1 MNHTQTMNHMPDLK
15 MSPHLTA
22 LRCLFLVALHH
33 GIQLR
38 PEVLAS
44 ADESD
49 SLTSVLRLMREAS
62 LSGKVLKNRVWDD
75 LAALGSAYPVMA
87 EQKRGNWMIVAS
99 TLTVADGRVMA
110 AVLDP
115 LTEATGVS
123 LIPQEQFIENWTG
136 RLVLAKRKYKITDEK
151 QPFGF
156 MWFMPEILRNGRY
169 FRDIGIAAIMSS
181 LIGFAPPLFFQI
193 IIDKVIPHHSYQ
205 TLTAIVVAFFVTLFF
220 DSIFS
225 FTRQYLMLFATN
237 KIDARLA
244 SRTFAH
250 VLRLPLAFF
259 ETTTAG
265 VLMRHIQQTETVRGF
280 LTGRLFQTLL
290 DLATMPVLLVGLCM
304 YSGILTGVVLAF
316 GAAIALI
323 IGGLVPTFRRYLSA
337 LYQAEGQRQSDL
349 VETIHG
355 MRAVKSLALEQF
367 RISSWDQKVANSI
380 RKRAAV
386 GYFSTGAVVIT
397 QAIQNSMQM
406 AILGIGAMMVFDGTL
421 SMGALVAFNMLAGR
435 VTGPLVAI
443 VGLINEY
450 QQVAVSVKMLGK
462 VMDHPPERDPNQ
474 QGIRPVIT
482 GAMDFDEVTFKYD
495 GASAPALDRISFKVQ
510 EGQVI
515 GVVGRSGSGKTT
527 ITRLIQGIHSAQSGL
542 IRLNG
547 TDVRHMDL
555 THLRRSIGV
564 VLQDNI
570 LFRGTI
576 RDNIA
581 AGKPDATLDEVMEC
595 ARLAGADEFIDRLPL
610 SYETLVEE
618 SAANFSGGQKQ
629 RIAIARA
636 LMLRPRL
643 LLFDEATSALD
654 PDSEAIIQRNL
665 AEIARGRTMVIIS
678 HRLSSLAHA
687 DAILIMERG
696 KAIDFGPHVELLE
709 RCEIYRHLWTQQ
721 TGHITQAGS

>member
-38 PEVLAS
+38 PEVLAA
-44 ADESD
+44 ADTGD
-49 SLTSVLRLMREAS
+49 TVVSVTRLMRDIS
-62 LSGKVLKNRVWDD
+62 LAAKVLKKRGWDD
-75 LAALGSAYPVMA
+75 LISLGSAYPVMA
-87 EQKRGNWMIVAS
+87 EQKRGNWVIVAS

-115 LTEATGVS
+115 LTEASGVA
-123 LIPQEQFIENWTG
+123 LIPQEQFMENWTG
-136 RLVLAKRKYKITDEK
+136 RLILAKRKYAVTDEK
-151 QPFGF
+151 QPFGL

-169 FRDIGIAAIMSS
+169 FRDIGLAAVMST

-193 IIDKVIPHHSYQ
+193 MIDKVIPHQSYQ
-205 TLTAIVVAFFVTLFF
+205 TLFAIVLAFFITLFF

-225 FTRQYLMLFATN
+225 FVRQYLMLFATN

-250 VLRLPLAFF
+250 LLRLPMHFF

-290 DLATMPVLLVGLCM
+290 DLATMPILLVGLCM
-304 YSGILTGVVLAF
+304 YSGVLTGVVLAF
-316 GAAIALI
+316 GAVIAGF
-323 IGGLVPTFRRYLSA
+323 IGVLVPTFRRYLSA
-337 LYQAEGQRQSDL
+337 LYQAEGARQSDL

-367 RISSWDQKVANSI
+367 RITSWDQKVANSI
-380 RKRAAV
+380 RRRATV
-386 GYFSTGAVVIT
+386 GYFSTVAVVLT
-397 QAIQNSMQM
+397 TAIQNSMQM
-406 AILGIGAMMVFDGTL
+406 AILGIGAMKVFDGTL
-421 SMGALVAFNMLAGR
+421 SMGALIAFNMLAGR
-435 VTGPLVAI
+435 VTGPLVQI

-462 VMDHPPERDPNQ
+462 VMDHPPERDPNKT
-474 QGIRPVIT
+474 GIRPIIT
-482 GAMDFDEVTFKYD
+482 GAMDFDELTFKYE
-495 GASAPALDRISFKVQ
+495 GAVTPALDRISFKVE
-510 EGQVI
+510 EGQMI
-515 GVVGRSGSGKTT
+515 GIVGRSGSGKTT
-527 ITRLIQGIHSAQSGL
+527 ITRLIQGIHSAQAGL

-570 LFRGTI
+570 LFRGSI

-595 ARLAGADEFIDRLPL
+595 ARLAGADEFIDRLPM

-636 LMLRPRL
+636 LMLKPRL

-654 PDSEAIIQRNL
+654 PDSEAIIQANL

-678 HRLSSLAHA
+678 HRLSSLVRS
-687 DAILIMERG
+687 DLILVMERG
-696 KAIDFGPHVELLE
+696 KAIDFAPHHVLMQ
-709 RCEIYRHLWTQQ
+709 RCDIYRHLWQQQ
-721 TGHITQAGS
+721 TGHITEVAS

>member
-1 MNHTQTMNHMPDLK
+1 MNHMPDLK

-44 ADESD
+44 ADDSD
-49 SLTSVLRLMREAS
+49 SLSSVLRLMRDVG

-75 LAALGSAYPVMA
+75 LTSLGSAYPVMA
-87 EQKRGNWMIVAS
+87 EQKRGNWVIVAS
-99 TLTVADGRVMA
+99 TLTIADGRLMA

-115 LTEATGVS
+115 LTEATGVA
-123 LIPQEQFIENWTG
+123 LVPQEDFIENWTG

-151 QPFGF
+151 QPFGL

-250 VLRLPLAFF
+250 LLRLPLQFF

-290 DLATMPVLLVGLCM
+290 DVATMPILIVGLCL
-304 YSGILTGVVLAF
+304 YSGVLTGVVLAF
-316 GAAIALI
+316 SAVIAGF
-323 IGGLVPTFRRYLSA
+323 IGVMVPTFRRYLSA

-355 MRAVKSLALEQF
+355 IRAVKSLALEQF
-367 RISSWDQKVANSI
+367 RINSWDQKVANSI
-380 RKRAAV
+380 RRRATV
-386 GYFSTGAVVIT
+386 GYFSTVAVVLT

-406 AILGIGAMMVFDGTL
+406 AILGVGAMMVFDGNL

-435 VTGPLVAI
+435 VTGPLVQI

-450 QQVAVSVKMLGK
+450 QQVAVSVRMLGK

-474 QGIRPVIT
+474 HGIRPVIT
-482 GAMDFDEVTFKYD
+482 GSMEFDEVNFKYE
-495 GASAPALDRISFKVQ
+495 GSSAPALDRISFKVE
-510 EGQVI
+510 EGQMI
-515 GVVGRSGSGKTT
+515 GIVGRSGSGKTT
-527 ITRLIQGIHSAQSGL
+527 VTRLIQGIHSAQSGL

-618 SAANFSGGQKQ
+618 SATNFSGGQKQ

-654 PDSEAIIQRNL
+654 PDSEAIIQKNL

-678 HRLSSLAHA
+678 HRLSSLVKS
-687 DAILIMERG
+687 DAILVMERG
-696 KAIDFGPHVELLE
+696 KAIAFGPHAELME
-709 RCEIYRHLWTQQ
+709 TCDIYRHLWQQQ
-721 TGHITQAGS
+721 TGHITEAVS